1 MCFESIFFSYFRYC
15 DGELLSLCNWLRHSL
30 LSLLLLRLGIC
41 FHTGRGWKMYFSVT
55 RARVR
60 ERWIDGMSNRVSCR
74 RETARPPPL
83 PFPSQQRMHA
93 TSARWGEYISRVHGK
108 QLSDRLNCGSIAAE
122 FAPVSLSLSLSL
134 NFRLEISA
142 GTHASHVRAG
152 VIKIW
157 PHVGKNKKKRGGR
170 KTQFEIE

>member
-1 MCFESIFFSYFRYC
+1 MVCRIAYHVEGKPR
-15 DGELLSLCNWLRHSL
+15 D
-30 LSLLLLRLGIC
+30 LLL
-41 FHTGRGWKMYFSVT
+41 
-55 RARVR
+55 
-60 ERWIDGMSNRVSCR
+60 
-74 RETARPPPL
+74 
-83 PFPSQQRMHA
+83 FPSQQRMHA

-122 FAPVSLSLSLSL
+122 FAPVSLSL

-157 PHVGKNKKKRGGR
+157 PHVGKNKKKRGR
-170 KTQFEIE
+170 KENTVRNRVVYLTKWFGCFR